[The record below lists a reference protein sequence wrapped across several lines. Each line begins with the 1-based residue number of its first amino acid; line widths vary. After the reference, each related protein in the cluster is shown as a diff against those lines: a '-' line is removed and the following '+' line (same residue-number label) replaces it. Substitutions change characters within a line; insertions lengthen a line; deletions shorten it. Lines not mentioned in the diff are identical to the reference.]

1 MQLALLMLP
10 VLMVLMPP
18 AHAQGAP
25 TGNAKAAARGANMA
39 RMPVDALCA
48 KLTPDKVTAIM
59 GKNFVRRTDGEEL
72 FRECK
77 YGDSKDKQ
85 RVRYFSLGSFESGKT
100 EASWR
105 KEIESGGKGKV
116 SARDGLLVGDRRGN
130 GFDTFDSI
138 WFRDRQGRALYLTVN
153 SGITE
158 DQAVALAKAAMD

>member
-1 MQLALLMLP
+1 LS
-10 VLMVLMPP
+10 
-18 AHAQGAP
+18 
-25 TGNAKAAARGANMA
+25 
-39 RMPVDALCA
+39 VDDLCA
-48 KLTPDKVTAIM
+48 KLPVDKVTAIM
-59 GKNFVRRTDGEEL
+59 GKNFNRRTDGEAL

-85 RVRYFSLGSFESGKT
+85 RVRYFSLGSFESGRT

-116 SARDGLLVGDRRGN
+116 SARDGVLVGDRRGN

-153 SGITE
+153 SGVTE